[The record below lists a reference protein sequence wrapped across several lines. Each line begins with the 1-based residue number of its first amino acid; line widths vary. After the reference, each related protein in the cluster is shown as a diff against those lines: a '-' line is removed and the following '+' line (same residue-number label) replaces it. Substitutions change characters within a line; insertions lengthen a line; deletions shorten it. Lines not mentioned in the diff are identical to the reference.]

1 MFIVTIEAEEKL
13 EESLQEQ
20 TADSEVAMIVAN
32 PANPIELSLTL
43 DKEKEGDQ
51 VVRSEGGRK
60 ILLVQSNL
68 ATEFERMVFDHQET
82 PQCSYFTL
90 SAKV

>member
-1 MFIVTIEAEEKL
+1 MFIVTIEAEGKL

-32 PANPIELSLTL
+32 PTNPIELSLTL

-60 ILLVQSNL
+60 ILLIQSNL
-68 ATEFERMVFDHQET
+68 ATEFERMVLDHQ
-82 PQCSYFTL
+82 
-90 SAKV
+90 